1 MNIFLHELKSYRKS
15 TLIWTCSLA
24 GLTIFLL
31 SLYPAFSNDA
41 SEAAK
46 MLQGFPEGIRKAF
59 GLTLENLT
67 SFLGFYSFIFTYVL
81 LLGAIQAMNLG
92 VSIISKEVS
101 LKTADFLLSKPV
113 SRVKVVTS
121 KILAGISCLLIS
133 DVIYIAVAGAMVLAV
148 KNGAVSTKI
157 FIMISITLFFV
168 QLIFFAIGFIVSVI
182 APKIRSV
189 ISISLSTVFAFF
201 ITDMLG
207 SVIGEKAVRYVTPF
221 KYFDRMYIIKNASY
235 EARFIVIEIVF
246 VAAVISAGYFIYS
259 RKDIHTV

>member
-1 MNIFLHELKSYRKS
+1 
-15 TLIWTCSLA
+15 
-24 GLTIFLL
+24 
-31 SLYPAFSNDA
+31 
-41 SEAAK
+41 
-46 MLQGFPEGIRKAF
+46 
-59 GLTLENLT
+59 
-67 SFLGFYSFIFTYVL
+67 
-81 LLGAIQAMNLG
+81 MNLG